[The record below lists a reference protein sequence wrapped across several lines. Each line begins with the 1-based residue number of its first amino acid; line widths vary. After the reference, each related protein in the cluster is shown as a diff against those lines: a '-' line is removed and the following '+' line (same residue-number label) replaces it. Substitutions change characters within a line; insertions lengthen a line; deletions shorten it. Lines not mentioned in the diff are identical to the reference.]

1 MPESME
7 QTIEILLIDDHTLFR
22 EGVSRLLGTEPAFKV
37 IACGSIK
44 EGLAVLR
51 QQQIDIV
58 LLDFDLGQRDGTR
71 FVRLAKE
78 QGFEG
83 KILVVTAGVEE
94 REAAELIR
102 CGISGIF
109 MKHNSA
115 ALLAQGSVTLW
126 QERSGSTKSLYRPPC
141 MVVHHHFQSLKA
153 SGSPS
158 GSVRFFRMS
167 SKASPTRKSRHES
180 ASPRARLR
188 QPYSSSSQRPAST
201 LGVNWF
207 ASPWSNTTTSSS
219 SLEVAVG
226 ARPSFEDAAGR

>member
-7 QTIEILLIDDHTLFR
+7 QTIEILLVDDHTLFR

-37 IACGSIK
+37 VACGSIK
-44 EGLAVLR
+44 EALAVLR
-51 QQQIDIV
+51 QRQIDIV

-78 QGFEG
+78 QGFGG

-115 ALLAQGSVTLW
+115 ALLGQGIRDVMAGKVWFDQELLQATMHGSAPLPESQSERFTQRERQVLSYVLEGLANKEIAARIGVSESSVKATL
-126 QERSGSTKSLYRPPC
+126 QQLFSKTG
-141 MVVHHHFQSLKA
+141 VHTRGQL
-153 SGSPS
+153 
-158 GSVRFFRMS
+158 VRI
-167 SKASPTRKSRHES
+167 A
-180 ASPRARLR
+180 
-188 QPYSSSSQRPAST
+188 
-201 LGVNWF
+201 
-207 ASPWSNTTTSSS
+207 
-219 SLEVAVG
+219 LEQYN
-226 ARPSFEDAAGR
+226 DQL

>member
-44 EGLAVLR
+44 EALAVLR

-94 REAAELIR
+94 HEAAELIR

-115 ALLAQGSVTLW
+115 ALLAQGIRDVLAGKVWFEEELLGRPCTVT
-126 QERSGSTKSLYRPPC
+126 QAHFKSLK
-141 MVVHHHFQSLKA
+141 V

-158 GSVRFFRMS
+158 GNVRFCRMS
-167 SKASPTRKSRHES
+167 LKA
-180 ASPRARLR
+180 L
-188 QPYSSSSQRPAST
+188 
-201 LGVNWF
+201 
-207 ASPWSNTTTSSS
+207 
-219 SLEVAVG
+219 
-226 ARPSFEDAAGR
+226 

>member
-7 QTIEILLIDDHTLFR
+7 QTIEILLVDDHTLFR

-37 IACGSIK
+37 VACGSIK
-44 EGLAVLR
+44 EALAVLR
-51 QQQIDIV
+51 QRQIDIV

-78 QGFEG
+78 QGFGG

-115 ALLAQGSVTLW
+115 ALLAQGIRDVMAGKVWFDQELLQATMHGSAPLPESQSERFTQRERQVLSYVLEGLANKEIAARIGVSESSVKATL
-126 QERSGSTKSLYRPPC
+126 QQLFSKTG
-141 MVVHHHFQSLKA
+141 VHTRGQL
-153 SGSPS
+153 
-158 GSVRFFRMS
+158 VRI
-167 SKASPTRKSRHES
+167 A
-180 ASPRARLR
+180 
-188 QPYSSSSQRPAST
+188 
-201 LGVNWF
+201 
-207 ASPWSNTTTSSS
+207 
-219 SLEVAVG
+219 LEQYN
-226 ARPSFEDAAGR
+226 DQL

>member
-126 QERSGSTKSLYRPPC
+126 QERSGSTKSCCGRPC
-141 MVVHHHFQSLKA
+141 TVTQAHFKSLKV

-158 GSVRFFRMS
+158 GNVRFCRMS
-167 SKASPTRKSRHES
+167 LKGLLTRRSRNGS
-180 ASPRARLR
+180 ASPKAPLR
-188 QPYSSSSQRPAST
+188 QPCSSSSQRPAFT

-207 ASPWSNTTTSSS
+207 ASPWSNTGISSS
-219 SLEVAVG
+219 ALQIAVA
-226 ARPSFEDAAGR
+226 A

>member
-44 EGLAVLR
+44 EALAVLR

-94 REAAELIR
+94 HEAAELIR

-115 ALLAQGSVTLW
+115 ALLAQGIRDVMAGKVW
-126 QERSGSTKSLYRPPC
+126 FEQELLRAAMHGN
-141 MVVHHHFQSLKA
+141 
-153 SGSPS
+153 
-158 GSVRFFRMS
+158 
-167 SKASPTRKSRHES
+167 ASPLQESQSERFTQRERQVLSYVFEGLANKEIAERVGVSESSVKATLQQLFSKTGVHTRGQLVRI
-180 ASPRARLR
+180 A
-188 QPYSSSSQRPAST
+188 
-201 LGVNWF
+201 
-207 ASPWSNTTTSSS
+207 
-219 SLEVAVG
+219 LEQY
-226 ARPSFEDAAGR
+226 RNQL

>member
-7 QTIEILLIDDHTLFR
+7 QTIEILLVDDHTLFR

-37 IACGSIK
+37 VACGSIK
-44 EGLAVLR
+44 EALAVLR
-51 QQQIDIV
+51 RRQIDIV

-78 QGFEG
+78 QGFGG

-115 ALLAQGSVTLW
+115 ALLGQGIRDVMAGKVWFDQELLQATMHGSAPLPESQSERFTQRERQVLSYVLEGLANKEIAARIGVSESSVKATL
-126 QERSGSTKSLYRPPC
+126 QQLFSKTG
-141 MVVHHHFQSLKA
+141 VHTRGQL
-153 SGSPS
+153 
-158 GSVRFFRMS
+158 VRI
-167 SKASPTRKSRHES
+167 A
-180 ASPRARLR
+180 
-188 QPYSSSSQRPAST
+188 
-201 LGVNWF
+201 
-207 ASPWSNTTTSSS
+207 
-219 SLEVAVG
+219 LEQYN
-226 ARPSFEDAAGR
+226 DQL

>member
-1 MPESME
+1 MPESTA

-22 EGVSRLLGTEPAFKV
+22 EGVVRLLKTELAIKV
-37 IACGSIK
+37 IACGTIK
-44 EGLAVLR
+44 EALAVLR

-94 REAAELIR
+94 HEAAELIR

-115 ALLAQGSVTLW
+115 ALLAQGIRDVMAGKVWFDQELLQATL
-126 QERSGSTKSLYRPPC
+126 
-141 MVVHHHFQSLKA
+141 H
-153 SGSPS
+153 
-158 GSVRFFRMS
+158 S
-167 SKASPTRKSRHES
+167 S
-180 ASPRARLR
+180 
-188 QPYSSSSQRPAST
+188 
-201 LGVNWF
+201 
-207 ASPWSNTTTSSS
+207 
-219 SLEVAVG
+219 
-226 ARPSFEDAAGR
+226 ARPLPEPQSERLT